1 MVPRLY
7 NDSPQGIWLI
17 SSLGICSEYSPSA
30 TTKQP
35 AMKQS
40 NNPLSCTRPSPRLHH
55 SSRDIAGDRAGTL
68 LASITST
75 TRCLDINHPYR
86 LTTRQSNHSLS
97 LHSQSYIYPFTWHH
111 QFTITVAPIVKS
123 PPLPKQI
130 CNYSQQICND
140 SLSLSS

>member
-17 SSLGICSEYSPSA
+17 SSLGICSEYSPLA

-40 NNPLSCTRPSPRLHH
+40 NNPLSCIRPSPRLHH
-55 SSRDIAGDRAGTL
+55 SSRNIAGDRAGTL